1 MPVDLAVS
9 DSVIYLPGPVA
20 SDPAPR
26 AADVPAPVRLKLY
39 AVPCPTAF
47 RAAVEALADR
57 MATTPSQLVRSAMT
71 LCDPMTHASI
81 ADPGDP
87 GRQDRDVF
95 TRRLP
100 DGRSRQ
106 VRRIPRLRLRLPAGL
121 SHEQIRRAL
130 ALALALNDGNG
141 FVLTPQD
148 QLRAEARQRD
158 RQQDLIDRLRQAMDQ
173 LAFRQPVQPVHT
185 VGDAA
190 QLFGF
195 QHIYGLDERAV
206 TARYRQL
213 AALFH
218 PDGGLV
224 ENGDR
229 MAQLADARRILMS
242 QLRDD

>member
-9 DSVIYLPGPVA
+9 DSVIYLSGPVLA
-20 SDPAPR
+20 DPVP
-26 AADVPAPVRLKLY
+26 AAVPPVAPVRLKLY
-39 AVPCPTAF
+39 AVPCPTSF
-47 RAAVEALADR
+47 RAAVEELAER
-57 MATTPSQLVRSAMT
+57 MATTPSQLVRSVLT
-71 LCDPMTHASI
+71 LCDPAAHTAI
-81 ADPGDP
+81 ADPGEP

-95 TRRLP
+95 SRRLP
-100 DGRSRQ
+100 DGRTRH
-106 VRRIPRLRLRLPAGL
+106 VRRIPRLRLRLPVGL
-121 SHEQIRRAL
+121 DNGQIRRAL
-130 ALALALNDGNG
+130 ALALALNDGGG
-141 FVLTPQD
+141 FALMRQEH
-148 QLRAEARQRD
+148 LRAATRQQE
-158 RQQDLIDRLRQAMDQ
+158 RQQDLIERLRQAMDQ

-224 ENGDR
+224 ETGDR
-229 MAQLADARRILMS
+229 MAQLADARRILLS